1 MELCLQ
7 DGDEANFLNANF
19 VYKIDRLESLIFLRL
34 LEEKKQFVYCIIGKK
49 AKKSI
54 TNLKEMLGEPKEII
68 RVDTFQYPVDADV
81 LVQPS
86 LQPTKVKVSYGEKV
100 HRFLHT

>member
-1 MELCLQ
+1 
-7 DGDEANFLNANF
+7 
-19 VYKIDRLESLIFLRL
+19 
-34 LEEKKQFVYCIIGKK
+34 
-49 AKKSI
+49 
-54 TNLKEMLGEPKEII
+54 MLGEPKEII